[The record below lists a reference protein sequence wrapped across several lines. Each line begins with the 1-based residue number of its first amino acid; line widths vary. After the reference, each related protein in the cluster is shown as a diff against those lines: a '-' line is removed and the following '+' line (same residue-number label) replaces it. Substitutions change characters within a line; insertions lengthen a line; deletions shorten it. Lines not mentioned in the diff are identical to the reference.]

1 MSMKL
6 ILCVKRDYQRR
17 FIATMEP
24 AEANMSREARTARH
38 NRTRATV
45 TLLLLI
51 VSVLVMTK
59 GAFAQDTVTGAFE
72 GTVTDS
78 QTGALLKGA
87 DVEITN
93 QQTGLTIKSQTDN
106 RGRFYQGLLLPGIYR
121 IRVALANYQTHEHLQ
136 LLKITYTGEVVPVP
150 VSLEPAAPGTPSVTT
165 TT

>member
-1 MSMKL
+1 MLMKL
-6 ILCVKRDYQRR
+6 ILSVKRDYQRR
-17 FIATMEP
+17 FVATMEP
-24 AEANMSREARTARH
+24 TEANMSREARKARH

-45 TLLLLI
+45 TLLFLI

-59 GAFAQDTVTGAFE
+59 GAYAQDTVTGAFE

-106 RGRFYQGLLLPGIYR
+106 RGRFYQ
-121 IRVALANYQTHEHLQ
+121 
-136 LLKITYTGEVVPVP
+136 
-150 VSLEPAAPGTPSVTT
+150 
-165 TT
+165 